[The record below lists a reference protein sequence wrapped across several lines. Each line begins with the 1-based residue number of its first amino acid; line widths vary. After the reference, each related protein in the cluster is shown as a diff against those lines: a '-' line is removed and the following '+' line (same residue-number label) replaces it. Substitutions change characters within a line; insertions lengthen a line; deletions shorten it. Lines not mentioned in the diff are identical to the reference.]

1 MKQATSKFYN
11 PERKEKFIG
20 HYLNQNENVETNYL
34 KKSQCNS
41 SFSKARDA
49 EQKFEKDLCE
59 FDDDE
64 NKYFIAN
71 YLTLIKDSTSRV
83 YVMVYKAYLKWCAQ
97 QGYITEDNLNNNYL
111 FNYNRRKLKEINS
124 EKDKSSGNK
133 LNANRVFGSE
143 ESFVSFV
150 DKIFSDDE
158 HIMDAAVIC
167 LLYCGFDADEIV
179 QIKIT
184 DVDKDK
190 QEISGKKIDNNHAF
204 EIICRAI
211 PDTVF
216 VSTAANGKQIYKTYI
231 RNQYLIRRL
240 MKSENSMAIKINEP
254 MSISYVNSIFYFVK
268 KRIENS
274 EYKNFDISIGK
285 VSKLKFF
292 FEMLDVYNEK
302 GENYLINHYQ
312 EYLEKYG
319 NNKKK
324 TLTLNEF
331 LIMKNLI
338 Q

>member
-11 PERKEKFIG
+11 PERKEEFIG

-97 QGYITEDNLNNNYL
+97 QGYITEGNLNNNYL

-158 HIMDAAVIC
+158 HIMDAAVVC

-302 GENYLINHYQ
+302 GESYLINHYQ